1 MIHTGLVS
9 VSFRSLKPREIIDLV
24 AKAGLDGIEWGGD
37 IHVPPGNL
45 TNAQQ
50 VRQITVDAGLRIS
63 SYGSYYRLGETQSS
77 FEPVLETALTLAA
90 PTIRVWA
97 GNVGSAQA
105 SSDYFSAVA
114 DELADISHRASQT
127 GIAIALE
134 LHDGT
139 LTDSIESTCQLVDRV
154 NLPTTTCYWQPPHG
168 QSLTERLAGI
178 RQLGQRISNIH
189 VFHWIRDSLGQH
201 SRQPLSSAAAD
212 WQIFFN
218 TLSGL
223 DGDRFAL
230 LEFVRNDDPDQFL
243 ADAGTLKR
251 ILQSRESG
259 SVKR

>member
-1 MIHTGLVS
+1 VS
-9 VSFRSLKPREIIDLV
+9 S
-24 AKAGLDGIEWGGD
+24 
-37 IHVPPGNL
+37 
-45 TNAQQ
+45 
-50 VRQITVDAGLRIS
+50 VDRVFG
-63 SYGSYYRLGETQSS
+63 YY
-77 FEPVLETALTLAA
+77 
-90 PTIRVWA
+90 
-97 GNVGSAQA
+97 
-105 SSDYFSAVA
+105 
-114 DELADISHRASQT
+114 

-134 LHDGT
+134 FHDGT
-139 LTDSIESTCQLVDRV
+139 LTDSIQSTCQLVDRV

-168 QSLTERLAGI
+168 QSLPERLAGI

-189 VFHWIRDSLGQH
+189 VFHWIRDSLGQQ

-251 ILQSRESG
+251 ILQSQESE
-259 SVKR
+259 SLKR